1 MLTASVVIYHSK
13 KEEIESLLKSVKISD
28 CVDRLYVID
37 NDFKYFNLQSGE
49 LSNEI
54 KSTMCYPIKTIELR
68 EENTNVVY
76 AQKIEDNGNSTT
88 K

>member
-37 NDFKYFNLQSGE
+37 ND
-49 LSNEI
+49 
-54 KSTMCYPIKTIELR
+54 STE
-68 EENTNVVY
+68 
-76 AQKIEDNGNSTT
+76 
-88 K
+88 